1 MVPTFTYNEILG
13 YPMGSTYSNTGI
25 FLCGSKLCEES
36 TTKLASALACMV
48 SKRKLGV
55 RILFSEIIKFNLEK
69 NVIHSLFYSLL

>member
-13 YPMGSTYSNTGI
+13 YPMGGTYSNTGI
-25 FLCGSKLCEES
+25 LLCGSKLCEES
-36 TTKLASALACMV
+36 RTKLASALAWYP
-48 SKRKLGV
+48 KRKLGV